1 MRQYPSLMT
10 KTLELVLIST
20 LALAVLAFGGAEP
33 VSYAVVEVVLFAAAI
48 FLFATSRVSLLPQSR
63 LRLIIPAGLLA
74 LVLLQFASVPRLGYA
89 ALSIAPSETRS
100 HFLFLLASLAAFF
113 LTLSLGR
120 QPGAR
125 RRIVY
130 ALLAIGSF
138 EALYGMVQYLTG
150 WQHIFTYVKIYS
162 RDAASGTYINENHF
176 AGLLEMVVPF
186 ALALGL
192 SQLESLAGPGN
203 RAALGAR
210 RLLGRAEMP
219 KIVFWL
225 TVAAF
230 MLLALF
236 FSFSRM
242 GILAAICSLLWIFG
256 ITASLWLP
264 RRMSVALALLFALAG
279 AWLVIWVGPGPVI
292 KRFGALGQ
300 EAAMN
305 GDSRLAIWRDTLG
318 LIRRHPW
325 LGTGLGTFPIA
336 YTAVQTAFLGK
347 FVNHAH
353 NDYLELA
360 SDLGIPAAS
369 VLFGSILSVP
379 VRAVRRLRAIERPFD
394 RAIALGASGSVVAI
408 LLHSLADFNL
418 YIPANALILCVILAL
433 ALSVCPAQA
442 ARVGVAPG
450 VTQ

>member
-1 MRQYPSLMT
+1 MT
-10 KTLELVLIST
+10 KTIEFVLVGMM
-20 LALAVLAFGGAEP
+20 ALAVLSFGGTEP
-33 VSYAVVEVVLFAAAI
+33 VSYTVVELGLFAAAI
-48 FLFATSRVSLLPQSR
+48 VLFAKGGASMLPESR
-63 LRLIIPAGLLA
+63 LLVALPAGLLA
-74 LVLLQFASVPRLGYA
+74 LVLLQFVSIPRLGYA
-89 ALSIAPSETRS
+89 PLSIAPSETRS
-100 HFLFLLASLAAFF
+100 HFLFLLASLSAFF
-113 LTLSLGR
+113 LTLSIGR
-120 QPGAR
+120 HSGAR

-138 EALYGMVQYLTG
+138 EALYGLVQYLTG
-150 WQHIFTYVKIYS
+150 WQQIFTFVKIYN
-162 RDAASGTYINENHF
+162 RDAATGTYINENHY
-176 AGLLEMVVPF
+176 AGLLEMIVPF

-192 SQLESLAGPGN
+192 SQLESLGSPGN
-203 RAALGAR
+203 RVVLGTR
-210 RLLGRAEMP
+210 RLLDRPEMP
-219 KIVFWL
+219 KFLFWL
-225 TVAAF
+225 TAAAF
-230 MLLALF
+230 MSLALF

-242 GILAAICSLLWIFG
+242 GILAAACSLLWIFG
-256 ITASLWLP
+256 IAASRWLP
-264 RRMSVALALLFALAG
+264 RRMSLALALLFGLAG

-300 EAAMN
+300 EAAMS

-336 YTAVQTAFLGK
+336 YTSVQTAFLGK

-379 VRAVRRLRAIERPFD
+379 VRAVRRLRGIERPFD
-394 RAIALGASGSVVAI
+394 RAIAIGASGSVVAI

-418 YIPANALILCVILAL
+418 YIPANAMVLCVILGL
-433 ALSVCPAQA
+433 ALSVCPPEA
-442 ARVGVAPG
+442 ARAGGA
-450 VTQ
+450 Q